1 MDESEDA
8 TSPSLIWEDS
18 HTISYRYRDS
28 TATRNSKPKEAENSK
43 KKSEKSL
50 LSPLI
55 PFLSKPPLTCIPIE
69 SPLFNVL
76 HLLSVVNAL
85 NSSWGFFFF
94 LDDYEPLLTNRKLMV
109 NKNLTAKANSQLRV
123 RETVH
128 LINFFH

>member
-8 TSPSLIWEDS
+8 TSPSLILEDS

-28 TATRNSKPKEAENSK
+28 TVTRNSKPKEAENSK

-85 NSSWGFFFF
+85 NALNSP
-94 LDDYEPLLTNRKLMV
+94 PLLFCSHFPL
-109 NKNLTAKANSQLRV
+109 LHFRV
-123 RETVH
+123 FPGH
-128 LINFFH
+128 CAL